1 MHQFSRR
8 SFLTCTALGT
18 VALVVSDPVTG
29 ARRVVAQEEV
39 AGLLDPTTLPA
50 FVTPLLVPPTMPR
63 TRRRG
68 TRGGPVDHYDVSVR
82 QFSQQM
88 LPEGHPATTVWGY
101 GPAEGGV
108 GRRLHHAPSMT
119 IEAEHGVPVRIR
131 WINDLVDDH
140 GRYLPHL
147 LPVDPTLHWANPDLR
162 PGPGGEART
171 DVRPDFSGLT
181 YVPPG
186 GVSDPDTQYTTYQ
199 GPVPAVVH
207 LHGAMGMGDESDGYP
222 EAWFLPAAWDL
233 GEHAPH
239 GTWYEFFAR
248 KSLKRYGE
256 EWQPGEQVAHYPN
269 DNRDST
275 LWFHDHTLGITRLN
289 VYAGP
294 AGFYLLRGGPQGEDQ
309 VRDAR
314 TGRRAVLPANAP
326 ASSQGRGQVP
336 TYELPL
342 AIQDRTFTTDG
353 QLFYPDTRA
362 FFDGYE
368 GPYVPESPIAPVWN
382 PEFFG
387 NTLIVNGRTWPFH
400 EVEQRRYRLRLL
412 NGCGSRFLILDLDGI
427 PGVRAHQIGNDGG
440 FLPAPHDLAQ
450 DDLRIL
456 LAPAERA
463 DVILDLTDVP
473 VGEHVITNLGPD
485 EPYGGGEPI
494 VDGVGDFDP
503 ADPATTGR
511 VMALRVVASRDRDR
525 TTPAEHLVLPGL
537 PEEKAP
543 ARVRKLA
550 LLEHMHDIHDHE
562 VEEGEAPAA
571 ALLGVMDAYP
581 QLGDD
586 ALKARPLTW
595 ADPVT
600 ENPDVGDTEEWEI
613 YNLTADAHPV
623 HVHETP
629 FQVLE
634 RREITVEEAEYVTD
648 VGGPLPVPPGDRGR
662 KDTVIS
668 YPGTVTRIR
677 MTFTNAG
684 QFVWHCHV
692 LEHEDNEM
700 MRPYRVGPVQ
710 PDQPADGSHHQH

>member
-1 MHQFSRR
+1 MNQFSRR

-18 VALVVSDPVTG
+18 LVLVVTDPVTG
-29 ARRVVAQEEV
+29 VRRVVAEEV
-39 AGLLDPTTLPA
+39 PGGTLPA
-50 FVTPLLVPPTMPR
+50 GAIRQFASPLLVPPTMPR

-68 TRGGPVDHYDVSVR
+68 RRGGPVDHYDISVR
-82 QFSQQM
+82 QFAQQM
-88 LPEGHPATTVWGY
+88 LPEEHPATTVWGY
-101 GPAEGGV
+101 GPADGGV

-147 LPVDPTLHWANPDLR
+147 LPVDPTLHWANPEQR
-162 PGPGGEART
+162 PDPQGVERT

-181 YVPPG
+181 FVPPG
-186 GVSDPDTQYTTYQ
+186 EPVDPSTQYTTYQ
-199 GPVPAVVH
+199 GPVPMVVH

-222 EAWFLPAAWDL
+222 EAWYLPDAWDVTDDYA
-233 GEHAPH
+233 EH
-239 GTWYEFFAR
+239 GTWYTFFAR
-248 KSLKRYGE
+248 KSLMRYGE
-256 EWQPGEQVAHYPN
+256 KWGRGEQVAHYPN

-275 LWFHDHTLGITRLN
+275 LWFHDHALGITRLN

-294 AGFYLLRGGPQGEDQ
+294 AGFYLLRGGAAGEDE
-309 VRDAR
+309 VKDAR
-314 TGRRAVLPANAP
+314 TGRRAVLPATAP
-326 ASSQGRGQVP
+326 ASSRGRGQVP

-342 AIQDRTFTTDG
+342 AIQDRSFNADG
-353 QLFYPDTRA
+353 SLFYPDTRA
-362 FFDGYE
+362 FFDGYP
-368 GPYVPESPIAPVWN
+368 GPYVGEGDSPIAPVWN

-387 NTLIVNGRTWPFH
+387 STLIVNGRTWPFH

-412 NGCGSRFLILDLDGI
+412 NGCGSRFLILDLSGI
-427 PGVRAHQIGNDGG
+427 PGVTAHQIGNDGG
-440 FLPAPHDLAQ
+440 FLPAPHDLAEDGLQ
-450 DDLRIL
+450 IL
-456 LAPAERA
+456 MAPAERA

-473 VGEHVITNLGPD
+473 VGKHLITNLGPD
-485 EPYGGGEPI
+485 EPYGGGEI
-494 VDGVGDFDP
+494 GVDFAP

-511 VMALRVVASRDRDR
+511 VMQLRVVPARGRDR
-525 TTPAEHLVLPGL
+525 TTPAEHLVLPDV
-537 PEEKAP
+537 P
-543 ARVRKLA
+543 AHGDPVRVRQLA
-550 LLEHMHDIHDHE
+550 LLEHMHGVGDHE

-571 ALLGVMDAYP
+571 ALLGVMRPHDRGLEAH
-581 QLGDD
+581 
-586 ALKARPLTW
+586 PLTW

-600 ENPDVGDTEEWEI
+600 ENPDVGDTEEWEV

-629 FQVLE
+629 FRILE
-634 RREITVEEAEYVTD
+634 RREITVEEAEYVVH
-648 VGGPLPVPPGDRGR
+648 VGGQLPVPAGDHGL

-668 YPGTVTRIR
+668 YPSTVTRIR
-677 MTFTNAG
+677 MTFTNPG

-710 PDQPADGSHHQH
+710 RHQPADGGSHH